1 MLALGNIHAV
11 WGLEVVASQYVV
23 NIVDSSGSHPDF
35 GKVSGPHTTVGVFG
49 LILGVVGGVD
59 VVVDVAISFIPLLVV
74 KLLVVVVGRVDGEMI
89 SDPCGQLDLLV
100 HLVKQQII
108 LLSHVAVTVGAVCTE
123 DLKAYIIFK

>member
-49 LILGVVGGVD
+49 LILGIIGGLYPGWTAANLQPVE
-59 VVVDVAISFIPLLVV
+59 AL
-74 KLLVVVVGRVDGEMI
+74 RYE
-89 SDPCGQLDLLV
+89 
-100 HLVKQQII
+100 
-108 LLSHVAVTVGAVCTE
+108 
-123 DLKAYIIFK
+123 